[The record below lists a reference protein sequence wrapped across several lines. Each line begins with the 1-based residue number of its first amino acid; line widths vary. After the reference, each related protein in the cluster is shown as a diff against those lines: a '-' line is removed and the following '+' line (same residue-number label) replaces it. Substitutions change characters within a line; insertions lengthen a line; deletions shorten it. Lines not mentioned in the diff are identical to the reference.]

1 MTTLNIG
8 ERLAQLEEELAARKD
23 PLDLT
28 LREADA
34 YLAQTE
40 MISARIYTLRSAPL
54 TLAEVD
60 HKIAADTEWFDFL
73 NTTRK
78 TLCDELMALPPHIR
92 TSHQM
97 GVQQNLKFSIQVIDR
112 GLGVIAD
119 SAWELNTLRLGELMK
134 AAGYVEGPRIE
145 NQICGRL
152 PWFGN
157 PPEVERR
164 LKGLQQQRNEAQA
177 RLTEA
182 LLDDAERAQRAAED
196 KARRDALNAAPQRKT
211 RGDGSQFD
219 RYPDGREVE
228 VST

>member
-8 ERLAQLEEELAARKD
+8 ERLAQLEDELAARKN

-60 HKIAADTEWFDFL
+60 HKIASDTEWSDFL
-73 NTTRK
+73 TTARK
-78 TLCDELMALPPHIR
+78 TLCDELLALPARIR
-92 TSHQM
+92 TDRDL
-97 GVQQNLKFSIQVIDR
+97 GKQQNLKLSIITIDR
-112 GLGVIAD
+112 GRVSAD
-119 SAWELNTLRLGELMK
+119 DGRELETLRLGQLMRV
-134 AAGYVEGPRIE
+134 AGFLEGPKIE

-152 PWFGN
+152 PWFGSL
-157 PPEVERR
+157 PEVERR
-164 LKGLQQQRNEAQA
+164 LKGLQQQRTEAQA

-182 LLDDAERAQRAAED
+182 LLDDAERAQFAAEE
-196 KARRDALNAAPQRKT
+196 KVRRDALNAAPQRKT
-211 RGDGSQFD
+211 RGDGSQYD
-219 RYPDGREVE
+219 RYPDGRVVE
-228 VST
+228 VSA

>member
-1 MTTLNIG
+1 MTTLSIG
-8 ERLAQLEEELAARKD
+8 ERVAQLEEELAARKN

-40 MISARIYTLRSAPL
+40 MISARIYILRSAPL

-60 HKIAADTEWFDFL
+60 HKIASDTEWFDFL
-73 NTTRK
+73 TTTRK
-78 TLCDELMALPPHIR
+78 TLCDELLALPAHIR

-134 AAGYVEGPRIE
+134 AARYVEGPRIE

-152 PWFGN
+152 PWFGSLQ
-157 PPEVERR
+157 EVERR

-182 LLDDAERAQRAAED
+182 LLDDAERAQLAAEE
-196 KARRDALNAAPQRKT
+196 KVRRDTLNAAPQRKT
-211 RGDGSQFD
+211 RLDGSVYL
-219 RYPDGREVE
+219 RYSDGHVVE
-228 VST
+228 VSA